1 MEDECS
7 MTLHLG
13 KPKDFQPRKY
23 NEHPELC
30 TYAEHPEIGSEAVY
44 FFNFS
49 TFSQQRHE
57 SQHQYSWH
65 TQFID
70 MVKKNIDLV
79 NKKLYVIAAATNT
92 FRSIRM
98 IAVGN
103 THTITQ
109 MGRWNT
115 FTKRRGMP
123 SFIFNSISLL
133 CFNLI

>member
-1 MEDECS
+1 
-7 MTLHLG
+7 
-13 KPKDFQPRKY
+13 
-23 NEHPELC
+23 
-30 TYAEHPEIGSEAVY
+30 
-44 FFNFS
+44 
-49 TFSQQRHE
+49 
-57 SQHQYSWH
+57 
-65 TQFID
+65 

-115 FTKRRGMP
+115 FTKLSHVALKKTLNPCRDYGSFYRRAT
-123 SFIFNSISLL
+123 
-133 CFNLI
+133 